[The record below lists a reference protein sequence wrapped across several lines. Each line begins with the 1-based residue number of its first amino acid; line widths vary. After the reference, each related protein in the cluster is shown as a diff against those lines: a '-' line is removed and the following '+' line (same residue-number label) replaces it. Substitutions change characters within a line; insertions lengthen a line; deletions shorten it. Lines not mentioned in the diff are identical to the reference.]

1 MSLGE
6 VLLGLGLVVASGLAF
21 WFALPRDGQ
30 VRSFVQNETAQ
41 AYFTVTVILIFMM
54 GLANVVTGLWP
65 G

>member
-1 MSLGE
+1 MNLGE
-6 VLLGLGLVVASGLAF
+6 VLLGLGLVVASGLTF

-41 AYFTVTVILIFMM
+41 AYFTVTVIVIFMI
-54 GLANVVTGLWP
+54 GLANVVTGFWP